1 MNALDKPIIA
11 IWDEFGAGLRRFIGA
26 RVGSDEIADDILQD
40 VFIKIHTRLDTLQDP
55 AKLQSWIYQ
64 ITRNAIADYYRRVR
78 PVPPEPILALSGEEV
93 TGDAEM
99 RAALASSLREMVDS
113 LPEEYRQALVL
124 TVFEGLSQEE
134 LSERLGISLSGAKSR
149 VQRARA
155 KLRDMLFECCHFE
168 FDRLGKVIN
177 YYPRGESCTVC
188 GDGSNQDCC

>member
-1 MNALDKPIIA
+1 MSTIDKPIIT
-11 IWDEFGAGLRRFIGA
+11 IWDEFSAGLKRFILS
-26 RVGSDEIADDILQD
+26 RVLDEQVADDILQD

-55 AKLQSWIYQ
+55 AKLESWIYQ

-78 PVPPEPILALSGEEV
+78 PMPPEPILALSGEDV
-93 TGDAEM
+93 SGDAEM
-99 RAALASSLREMVDS
+99 RAALARSLREMVDS
-113 LPEEYRQALVL
+113 LPDEYRQALVL

-149 VQRARA
+149 VQRART

-177 YYPRGESCTVC
+177 YYPRA
-188 GDGSNQDCC
+188 DCCVQCGCRD